1 MRLGQDVEVFL
12 QDQAG
17 KHISAIGFINAGKED
32 PFQIP
37 DMAPGFTLQED
48 NVSLEYGMP
57 PAASMEEWDRQIEA
71 VMEKSKEFVQGLSFS
86 RLSCAVFD
94 QDQMMHPRAHIFG
107 CQPDHDAWTGQC
119 NPKPNPPHPFMRSA
133 GGHIHIETK
142 EDHIQVIR
150 AMDLFLGVPS
160 VLMDQGEERKQLYGK
175 AGAHRKKPYGVEYRT
190 LSNFWCFDQ
199 ALRQWVWR
207 NVELGLSQLG
217 LADQYQTEILMAIN
231 ENDKSVAEF
240 LVEKCGLE
248 VIYAV

>member
-119 NPKPNPPHPFMRSA
+119 NPKPNPPSLYAQCWRPYPHRDEGRSYPSHPGNGLVLGCSQCPDGSRGGTEATVWQGGSPPQEVLWCGIPHSVQLLVFRSGSA
-133 GGHIHIETK
+133 P
-142 EDHIQVIR
+142 
-150 AMDLFLGVPS
+150 MGV
-160 VLMDQGEERKQLYGK
+160 
-175 AGAHRKKPYGVEYRT
+175 A
-190 LSNFWCFDQ
+190 
-199 ALRQWVWR
+199 
-207 NVELGLSQLG
+207 
-217 LADQYQTEILMAIN
+217 
-231 ENDKSVAEF
+231 
-240 LVEKCGLE
+240 
-248 VIYAV
+248 